1 MSFGRQGRG
10 KTQSTSAEHLK
21 PPRPCLSP
29 MNSPLAKH
37 YGLVFKP
44 GCYLVVAA
52 FGTTMKAQIEAR
64 REFEAM
70 PQIHNVRQSGH
81 TTSRD
86 REGFAFYYAHG
97 ITVKEIATKFGVSQM
112 TVGKHLNRK
121 FPR

>member
-1 MSFGRQGRG
+1 
-10 KTQSTSAEHLK
+10 
-21 PPRPCLSP
+21 
-29 MNSPLAKH
+29 MNSPLARH

-44 GCYLVVAA
+44 GCYLVIAKL
-52 FGTTMKAQIEAR
+52 GTSVQAQAEAR

-70 PQIHNVRQSGH
+70 PQIQNVRLAGN

-86 REGFAFYYAHG
+86 REGFAFFYAHG